1 MEEGDG
7 RRPFFYYGKGFSCAV
22 VNRDVE
28 GAITLMPEFAMQVQ
42 QGIDVNTLP
51 TLPAIAIEAIRLME
65 GEQSSF
71 ESVAELLKNDQV
83 LAARVLHYA
92 NTAAIGTRHKIVSIV
107 HAVSVLGFNSIRSI
121 ILSASI
127 FDSFSKKLAK
137 NKKLVL
143 FWLHSIGVAVTAK
156 ILAER
161 LGFPDPEEA
170 YVAGLLHDIGKLILY
185 LQSAEKFND
194 LCQQL
199 DKQGTY
205 STTGALPLELENEL
219 LGLNHLDAGK
229 VAAEHWKFPESL
241 TSSIWLHHQP
251 VFDTIYPEQANLGQL
266 IRFADVLC
274 VSNNVGSSYFLT
286 DGPYCHE
293 HFHFALENLLIHHN
307 ISPTDLEEILASVHE
322 RLENLGTVLGFWD
335 EDVYK
340 KLISAANTSLGSMGV
355 NLDKNNRQ
363 LQQANRVLEATC
375 EMTRSLHTGLSQAA
389 AAEVICKAA
398 ARAFKAVTCLCLIRD
413 TDRHSFVGQLLQDDS
428 CQELVIPA
436 HLAGM
441 RDYLVKKGQAPIE
454 KEAIAR
460 LQQTSLDLNGG
471 HFLETTF
478 GGMLADSRFL
488 ATFFLADK
496 KSRWSRN
503 PVLGELVIDFSS
515 SSDIQEEDLR
525 DLQKNFAA
533 FSFTAGGIVERLLLE
548 THLATQAEKLAETSR
563 KMEENQRQLFHSH
576 RLATV
581 GQLAAGA
588 AHEINNPLTI
598 ISLNIQIMLRLLEKT
613 ENSTPIKERLQTISG
628 QERRISKIIQDLM
641 GFARPAEPKFESS
654 NVGQIIKKVLAVLGD
669 RVSMT
674 NIKVN
679 SSFASDLPMIMVDPL
694 QIEQVFMNLLVNA
707 NHAMPEGGSITIQAE
722 ERNGMVETSV
732 ADTGTGIDAKNI
744 TKIFDPFFTTKKE
757 GEGTGLGLAIC
768 NSIVEHNGGVLRVQS
783 KVGKGTTFI
792 VTLPVDKASRL
803 RVLKASIDE
812 QKKMQR
818 AKKPAKQRI
827 LVIDDERLLN
837 DMLQESLKADG
848 YEVDGAYDGVEG
860 IGLLRYK
867 KYDLVLLDIRM
878 PRKDGLEVL
887 QFIKE
892 EYPEVKVVIVTGLAS
907 KQEIQ
912 ETVKMGAYACL
923 KKPFLLEKVM
933 DTIKQALNSQGKE
946 AS

>member
-1 MEEGDG
+1 
-7 RRPFFYYGKGFSCAV
+7 
-22 VNRDVE
+22 
-28 GAITLMPEFAMQVQ
+28 MPESAMQMQ
-42 QGIDVNTLP
+42 QEIDVNSLP

-65 GEQSSF
+65 GERSSF
-71 ESVAELLKNDQV
+71 DSVAELLKNDQV

-92 NTAAIGTRHKIVSIV
+92 NTASIGSRNKIVSIAQ
-107 HAVSVLGFNSIRSI
+107 AVSVLGFNTIRSI

-137 NKKLVL
+137 NKKLVH

-170 YVAGLLHDIGKLILY
+170 YLAGLLHDIGKLLLF
-185 LQSAEKFND
+185 LQDTEKFNE

-199 DKQGTY
+199 DSQGTY
-205 STTGALPLELENEL
+205 STMGALPLELEDEL

-229 VAAEHWKFPESL
+229 AAAEYWKLPDSL

-251 VFDTIYPEQANLGQL
+251 VFDTIHPEQANLSQL
-266 IRFADVLC
+266 VRFADVLC

-286 DGPYCHE
+286 KGPYCHE
-293 HFHFALENLLIHHN
+293 HFHFALENLLMHHHL
-307 ISPTDLEEILASVHE
+307 SPADLDEILASVHE
-322 RLENLGTVLGFWD
+322 RMQNLGGVLGFWD
-335 EDVYK
+335 EAVYK

-355 NLDKNNRQ
+355 NLDRNNRQ

-389 AAEVICKAA
+389 AAEVICRAA
-398 ARAFKAVTCLCLIRD
+398 ARAFKAATCLCLIKD
-413 TDRHSFVGQLLQDDS
+413 ADRHSFVGQLFQGGA
-428 CQELVIPA
+428 CQELAVPA
-436 HLAGM
+436 HLAGLQ
-441 RDYLVKKGQAPIE
+441 DYLVRTDQAPIE

-460 LQQTSLDLNGG
+460 LRQTSLDSNSGN
-471 HFLETTF
+471 FLETTF

-515 SSDIQEEDLR
+515 TADIQEEDLL
-525 DLQKNFAA
+525 DLQKNFTA

-548 THLATQAEKLAETSR
+548 SHLATQAEKLAETSR

-598 ISLNIQIMLRLLEKT
+598 ISLNIQIMMRLLEKS
-613 ENSTPIKERLQTISG
+613 ENSASIKERLQTISG

-641 GFARPAEPKFESS
+641 GFARPAEPKFESAS
-654 NVGQIIKKVLAVLGD
+654 LADIINKVLAVLGD

-674 NIKVN
+674 KIKVN
-679 SSFASDLPMIMVDPL
+679 SSLAPDLPMIMVDPL
-694 QIEQVFMNLLVNA
+694 QVEQVFMNLLVNA
-707 NHAMPEGGSITIQAE
+707 NHAMPDGGEISIKAI
-722 ERNGMVETSV
+722 ERNGTVETRI

-783 KVGKGTTFI
+783 KLGKGTTFT
-792 VTLPVDKASRL
+792 VSLPVDKASRL

-812 QKKMQR
+812 QKKMQQ
-818 AKKPAKQRI
+818 AKKQARQRI
-827 LVIDDERLLN
+827 LVIDDEYLLN
-837 DMLQESLKADG
+837 DMLQEALKADG

-867 KYDLVLLDIRM
+867 KYDLILLDIRM

-887 QFIKE
+887 QFVRE
-892 EYPEVKVVIVTGLAS
+892 EYPNVKIVIITGLAS
-907 KQEIQ
+907 KKEIQ
-912 ETVKMGAYACL
+912 ETVKMGAFACL

-933 DTIKQALNSQGKE
+933 ETIKQALD
-946 AS
+946 A

>member
-1 MEEGDG
+1 MRSGI
-7 RRPFFYYGKGFSCAV
+7 
-22 VNRDVE
+22 RDVGGVTIVMSE
-28 GAITLMPEFAMQVQ
+28 SALQ

-65 GEQSSF
+65 GENSSF
-71 ESVAELLKNDQV
+71 DSVAELLKNDQV

-92 NTAAIGTRHKIVSIV
+92 NTASIGSRQKIVSIAQ
-107 HAVSVLGFNSIRSI
+107 AVSVLGFNTIRSI

-137 NKKLVL
+137 NKKLVY
-143 FWLHSIGVAVTAK
+143 FWLHSIGVAVTAQ

-161 LGFPDPEEA
+161 LGFPDSDEA
-170 YVAGLLHDIGKLILY
+170 YVAGLLHDIGKLILF
-185 LQSAEKFND
+185 LQGSDKFKE
-194 LCQQL
+194 LCRQL

-205 STTGALPLELENEL
+205 STMGALPLDLENEL

-229 VAAEHWKFPESL
+229 AAAEHWKLPDSL

-251 VFDTIYPEQANLGQL
+251 VFETIYPEQANLGQL
-266 IRFADVLC
+266 VRFADVLC

-286 DGPYCHE
+286 EGPYCHE
-293 HFHFALENLLIHHN
+293 HFHFALENLLLHHHF
-307 ISPTDLEEILASVHE
+307 SPADLDEILAMVHE
-322 RLENLGTVLGFWD
+322 RLQNLGNVLGFWD
-335 EDVYK
+335 EAVYK

-355 NLDKNNRQ
+355 NLDRNNRQ
-363 LQQANRVLEATC
+363 LQQANLVLEATC

-389 AAEVICKAA
+389 AAEIVCKAA
-398 ARAFKAVTCLCLIRD
+398 ARAFKANTCLCLIRD
-413 TDRHSFVGQLLQDDS
+413 ADRHSFVGQLLQGGT
-428 CQELVIPA
+428 CQELAVPA

-441 RDYLVKKGQAPIE
+441 QDYLVKSDQAPIE

-460 LQQTSLDLNGG
+460 LQQTSLDPHGG
-471 HFLETTF
+471 SFLETTF

-496 KSRWSRN
+496 KSRWTRN

-515 SSDIQEEDLR
+515 SSDIQEEDLQ
-525 DLQKNFAA
+525 DLQKNFTA
-533 FSFTAGGIVERLLLE
+533 FSYTAGGIVERLLLE
-548 THLATQAEKLAETSR
+548 THLSSQAEKLAETSR

-598 ISLNIQIMLRLLEKT
+598 ISLNIQIMMRLLEKT
-613 ENSTPIKERLQTISG
+613 ESSASIKERLQTISG

-641 GFARPAEPKFESS
+641 GFARPAEPKFEPS
-654 NVGQIIKKVLAVLGD
+654 GITDIINKVLAVLGD

-674 NIKVN
+674 KIKMN
-679 SSFASDLPMIMVDPL
+679 SSFAPDLPMIMVDPL

-707 NHAMPEGGSITIQAE
+707 NHAMPNGGAITINAL

-783 KVGKGTTFI
+783 KVGKGTTFT
-792 VTLPVDKASRL
+792 VSLPVDKASRL

-812 QKKMQR
+812 QKKVQR
-818 AKKPAKQRI
+818 IKKPARQRI
-827 LVIDDERLLN
+827 LVIDDEYILN
-837 DMLQESLKADG
+837 DMLQESLKAAG

-867 KYDLVLLDIRM
+867 KYDLILLDIRM

-887 QFIKE
+887 QFARE
-892 EYPEVKVVIVTGLAS
+892 EYPSVKVVIITGLAS
-907 KQEIQ
+907 KKEIQ
-912 ETVKMGAYACL
+912 ETVKMGAFACL

-933 DTIKQALNSQGKE
+933 ETIKQALNAPENQES
-946 AS
+946 